1 MRVAMRDLRNDTR
14 SVVDAVERGEEV
26 VLTRHG
32 RPVAR
37 IVPIETSD
45 ADVDA
50 WLTDVTADPADSGL
64 LDEVLAGRR
73 ADDESDDRRLGL

>member
-1 MRVAMRDLRNDTR
+1 MRDLRNDTR